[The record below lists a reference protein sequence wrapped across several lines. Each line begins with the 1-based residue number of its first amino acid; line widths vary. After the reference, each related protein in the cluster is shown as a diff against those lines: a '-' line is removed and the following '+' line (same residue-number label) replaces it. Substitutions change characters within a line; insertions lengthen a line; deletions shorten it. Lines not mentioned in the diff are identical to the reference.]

1 MVDERELEQIK
12 EHIRAI
18 LKLDLKENEKLR
30 RTMLRELIELWDK
43 YKKMEKDEEFINSVK
58 HRVWV
63 INREMEEKY
72 GII

>member
-30 RTMLRELIELWDK
+30 RTMLRELIELWNK

>member
-30 RTMLRELIELWDK
+30 RNMLRELIELWNK